1 MKIYVSGCTKMMK
14 TAQKKW
20 IAGTGSGARDYT
32 LYGMLYPIVLELIFA
47 YICSSINQMILNRF
61 SPQAIAAT
69 TAVGTFSSLMLTT
82 FAVFYAGQS
91 ILLAPCWGRKEYEEG
106 RQILTVGLIDNIL
119 LGLLLAAIWFGAGNF
134 IMRMIHVPSD
144 LWAMSGDYLSVV
156 LGLSVFQGITATF
169 ATAFRAIGNMKTAM
183 AGSCLING
191 SWILWEA
198 LILWLVPAGRQNI
211 SLYALAAILAHI
223 LGGIFYIR
231 RAAKDKDIRLKFFR
245 SNWRSRFRATT
256 GQIMRLGIF
265 SGMESVIYVLSQTIV
280 VSMIGALGTQAL
292 LVKGYTA
299 NLINYIILP
308 ASSIPIVASTLIGIS
323 LGMRDEE
330 RLIRY
335 FRQSVRLVCAATV
348 ALEVIALLIGRSFF
362 AMYTDDPQILD
373 QCMVI
378 LKAEIAMELFRC
390 IASLIIACLKAIG
403 DVRMPFFMVIA
414 GSLINIGA
422 SWLFGIRLGLGL
434 PGIWIG
440 YAADLAF
447 RSLLSYLIWKKH
459 VKNHSYP
466 VWK

>member
-1 MKIYVSGCTKMMK
+1 MMK

-20 IAGTGSGARDYT
+20 ISGTGSGARDYT

-47 YICSSINQMILNRF
+47 YICSSINQTILNRF

-106 RQILTVGLIDNIL
+106 RQILTVGLIDNVL
-119 LGLLLAAIWFGAGNF
+119 LGLLLAAVWFCAGGP
-134 IMRMIHVPSD
+134 IMRLIHVPAD
-144 LWAMSGDYLSVV
+144 LWDMSGDYLSVV

-169 ATAFRAIGNMKTAM
+169 ATAFRAIGKMKTAM

-198 LILWLVPAGRQNI
+198 LILWLVPAHRQSI
-211 SLYALAAILAHI
+211 GLYAFAAILAHI

-231 RAAKDKDIRLKFFR
+231 RATRDKDIHLKFLH
-245 SNWRSRFRATT
+245 SNWRARFRTTT
-256 GQIMRLGIF
+256 GRIMRLGVF
-265 SGMESVIYVLSQTIV
+265 SGMESVIYVLSQTVV
-280 VSMIGALGTQAL
+280 VSMIGTLGTQAL

-330 RLIRY
+330 RLLKY
-335 FRQSVRLVCAATV
+335 FRQCARLVCAATV
-348 ALEVIALLIGRSFF
+348 LLEIAALLIGRRFF
-362 AMYTDDPQILD
+362 AMYTNDPLLLD

-378 LKAEIAMELFRC
+378 LKAEIAMELFRS
-390 IASLIIACLKAIG
+390 IASLIVACLKAIG

-414 GSLINIGA
+414 GSLLNIGV
-422 SWLFGIRLGLGL
+422 SWLFGIRLSLGL

-447 RSLLSYLIWKKH
+447 RSVLGYLLWKKH
-459 VKNHSYP
+459 VRNHSYP